1 MEVVT
6 GPGAPSLGEF
16 LHLVDMRAVPLI
28 SSIITLGTGITMM
41 MFRQAGLSL
50 LNQVGRQQ
58 PFFVRISWCLFLQ
71 VFLILSNISSVFMIP
86 KYARIFQPE
95 GNV

>member
-6 GPGAPSLGEF
+6 GPGAPSLGVF
-16 LHLVDMRAVPLI
+16 LHLVDMSAVPLI

-58 PFFVRISWCLFLQ
+58 PFFVRISWCLSLQ

>member
-6 GPGAPSLGEF
+6 GPGAPSLGVF
-16 LHLVDMRAVPLI
+16 LHLVDMSAVPLI

-50 LNQVGRQQ
+50 LIQAGKLGREIATNH
-58 PFFVRISWCLFLQ
+58 V
-71 VFLILSNISSVFMIP
+71 LSLSRYEEIAEIGF
-86 KYARIFQPE
+86 
-95 GNV
+95 GN